1 MINNQKELYAFIN
14 TLLKEEEFTIAK
26 KGIWAKLTSDGLI
39 IFDIGKEPF
48 RGQYSMRLDFWY
60 NDFEKMEVQNI
71 GKGNGLPFGLGICG
85 SPISQIEHYAY
96 KYLDLDDKSFRNFER
111 EQQIKKY
118 FSDYIFPFIKKVTNL
133 DLLVQTIKEKPVL
146 IVHVKYDLYL
156 YLKNKYNDSK
166 LISIREAW
174 SKTPE
179 LLYDLE
185 YWKTI
190 E

>member
-1 MINNQKELYAFIN
+1 MKTQTRE
-14 TLLKEEEFTIAK
+14 
-26 KGIWAKLTSDGLI
+26 
-39 IFDIGKEPF
+39 
-48 RGQYSMRLDFWY
+48 Q
-60 NDFEKMEVQNI
+60 
-71 GKGNGLPFGLGICG
+71 
-85 SPISQIEHYAY
+85 
-96 KYLDLDDKSFRNFER
+96 YLDLDDKSFRNFER

-146 IVHVKYDLYL
+146 IVHLRHNLYL
-156 YLKNKYNDSK
+156 HLLKQYNDTK
-166 LISIREAW
+166 LIAIWEAW
-174 SKTPE
+174 GETPE